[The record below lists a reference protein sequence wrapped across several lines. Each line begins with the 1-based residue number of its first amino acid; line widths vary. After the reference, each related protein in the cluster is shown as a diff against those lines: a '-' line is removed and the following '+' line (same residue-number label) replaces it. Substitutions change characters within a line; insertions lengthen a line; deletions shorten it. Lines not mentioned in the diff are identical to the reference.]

1 MTFFATS
8 HGKCCV
14 DGIGGLAKQKV
25 AEKAI
30 QRKAIIRDTQLFFE
44 YFEIY
49 ISEVLLGKM
58 P

>member
-14 DGIGGLAKQKV
+14 DGIGGLVKQKV

-49 ISEVLLGKM
+49 ISEVLLGKI